1 MVAIA
6 DGKTNRG
13 GEDHI
18 ALVAP
23 GRDPL
28 FNLVMWHSIYL
39 GLERRCRGERPRP
52 ATLFYNLA
60 RDARFGNKL
69 KPATVNKRLKHHLSF
84 VANLMDC
91 GGLTAYCFRVAG
103 VSQALRKGVEARLLK
118 RHGSR

>member
-1 MVAIA
+1 M
-6 DGKTNRG
+6 
-13 GEDHI
+13 
-18 ALVAP
+18 
-23 GRDPL
+23 
-28 FNLVMWHSIYL
+28 
-39 GLERRCRGERPRP
+39 
-52 ATLFYNLA
+52 A

-118 RHGSR
+118 RHGNWKSWAITHYICDEEEALLSVTDAL